1 MQATRPAD
9 PRVVVLMPTRD
20 SGWTMQP
27 AEPRDGLIE
36 GGRRTMHE
44 LAVAIACTGRH
55 VEVRGG
61 MSLPVV
67 DELSEAAAIRLKR
80 PTRPRLPTAGD
91 TVVVGE
97 GVDDAAIYAR
107 LALSPA

>member
-1 MQATRPAD
+1 MRATE
-9 PRVVVLMPTRD
+9 RVVVLMPTRD
-20 SGWTMQP
+20 AGWALQP

-44 LAVAIACTGRH
+44 LAVAIACTGRP

-61 MSLPVV
+61 VSLPLV
-67 DELSEAAAIRLKR
+67 DELSAAAGASIERPARPRR
-80 PTRPRLPTAGD
+80 PTAAD
-91 TVVVGE
+91 TIVVGE

-107 LALSPA
+107 L